1 MYLCITGFLPN
12 NDEDDSLKFE
22 LCLDPSYNE
31 KIVSLLG
38 YKSLNAMAEGLWDLS
53 DRQVREISALI
64 GQELPTDLEMLIG
77 VEA

>member
-1 MYLCITGFLPN
+1 MYLCLTGFLPN

-22 LCLDPSYNE
+22 LCLDPSHNE

-38 YKSLNAMAEGLWDLS
+38 YKNLNAMAEGLWDLS
-53 DRQVREISALI
+53 DSQVREISALI
-64 GQELPTDLEMLIG
+64 GKELPTDLEMLIG